1 MNLSEGYTVKHK
13 EATLR
18 TKQAMAIS
26 LKKLACQ
33 KPFAKITVSDIIND
47 CDINRKTFYYHFE
60 DIYAL
65 LRWTLEQEAIDVVKH
80 YDLLAEY
87 EEAVS
92 FVLDYVD
99 ENAGFIQNIYRSLG
113 QNELRRF
120 FYCDFVSI
128 VRTFVDETEQEQN
141 LSVPDG
147 FKDYLCRFYSEAIA
161 GSILAGI
168 ENPEKYNREKIT
180 RYIVCIINST
190 VPFALQAATGLTE

>member
-1 MNLSEGYTVKHK
+1 MKHK

-18 TKQAMAIS
+18 TKQAMAAS
-26 LKKLACQ
+26 MKKMARQ
-33 KPFAKITVSDIIND
+33 KPFAKITVSDIITD

-65 LRWTLEQEAIDVVKH
+65 LRWTLEQEAIEVVKH

-99 ENAGFIQNIYRSLG
+99 ENAQFIRNVYHSLG
-113 QNELRRF
+113 QNELKRF
-120 FYCDFVSI
+120 FYSDFISV
-128 VRTFVDETEQEQN
+128 VRAFVDETEQAQN
-141 LSVPDG
+141 LSVPNG
-147 FKDYLCRFYSEAIA
+147 FKDYLCGFYAEAIA

-168 ENPEKYNREKIT
+168 ENPEKYDRKKLT
-180 RYIVCIINST
+180 KYILCIISST
-190 VPFALQAATGLTE
+190 IPNAMQAATTLTD